1 MQYLKEE
8 VRNSIIREAL
18 KEFKELGYKGAS
30 IRSIAKKSNT
40 SVGNIYKYFSGK
52 EELYEQIIGAVY
64 NKLINYIAQFD
75 KVELNDN
82 ADYIFY
88 DLMEKIIEVFEE
100 NSIEIAVLLNKS
112 SGSKYENCKNVF
124 VDFIT
129 RIVAEKM
136 NYELSKQRKRLKDNY
151 IIYLVSYSIV
161 ESISII
167 LEDKEDGKEVRKCIV
182 SLIDIFY
189 KDIESKLD
197 SEDMN

>member
-1 MQYLKEE
+1 MQYLKDE
-8 VRNSIIREAL
+8 VRNSIIEEAL

-52 EELYEQIIGAVY
+52 EDLYEQIIGSVY
-64 NKLINYIAQFD
+64 NKLINYINQLD
-75 KVELNDN
+75 KAELNDN
-82 ADYIFY
+82 VDYIFY

-100 NSIEIAVLLNKS
+100 NSTEIAVLLNKS
-112 SGSKYENCKNVF
+112 NGSKYENCKNVF
-124 VDFIT
+124 IDFIT
-129 RIVAEKM
+129 RVVTEKM
-136 NYELSKQRKRLKDNY
+136 NYELSKQRKKLKDNY

-167 LEDKEDGKEVRKCIV
+167 LKDKEDGKEVRKCILN
-182 SLIDIFY
+182 LIEIFY

-197 SEDMN
+197 SEDIK